1 MDGTAGTAAPLAEDG
16 VRGGHRT
23 TPEQLAWRVGH
34 PPGDKFAKL
43 TPAQQANIL
52 KLRQRMADSV
62 QAKRRDR
69 QLRRAMNQIVFYA
82 ERGDELPQHVRL
94 EHLALGIG
102 VLEEGDNG

>member
-1 MDGTAGTAAPLAEDG
+1 MDGTAGTPAPLAEDG

-34 PPGDKFAKL
+34 PLSDTFAKL

-52 KLRQRMADSV
+52 RLRQRTADLV

-82 ERGDELPQHVRL
+82 ERGNELPPHVRL

-102 VLEEGDNG
+102 GPEEGDNG